1 MDAVADVAR
10 AVLAVVFVVAAVAKL
25 LDLVGTRRTMAAFGA
40 SPRLAATA
48 GTLLPFAEL
57 AVAVALVLRPSAR
70 WGGVAALVLLLLFIV
85 GISNSLARGRRPDCN
100 CFGQVASA
108 PVSWRTLVRNAALA
122 ALAGLVAAQGADASL
137 LGWAGDAGS
146 GRDIAILMAL
156 GLVAATVV
164 GLLLWRDNR
173 SLNSDIAGL
182 RRQIGRLP
190 AGLPVGL
197 RAPGFELPD
206 VHGETVTLASLCARG
221 RPVVL
226 LFTSPGCGPC
236 VRLVPE
242 LERWNT
248 ALAERVTFVVVS
260 NGGADRESILE
271 ELGAPDDFTALI
283 QERQEVAESY
293 RVTST
298 PTAVVV
304 DPDGRIATGSAGG
317 PDEIEALVRVALRRA
332 PGPGTPRGELVGQP
346 A

>member
-10 AVLAVVFVVAAVAKL
+10 AVLATVFVVAAVAKL
-25 LDLVGTRRTMAAFGA
+25 LDRQGARRTMAAFGA
-40 SPRLAATA
+40 SPRLAASA

-70 WGGVAALVLLLLFIV
+70 WGGVAALALLLVFIA

-100 CFGQVASA
+100 CFGQLAAA
-108 PVSWRTLVRNAALA
+108 PVGWRTLVRNAALA

-137 LGWAGDAGS
+137 LGWTGDGGS
-146 GRDIAILMAL
+146 GIAILMAL

-164 GLLLWRDNR
+164 GVLLWRDNR
-173 SLNSDIAGL
+173 SLKDAVAGL
-182 RRQIGRLP
+182 KRQIGALP

-242 LERWNT
+242 LARWNT

-260 NGGADRESILE
+260 NGGADRESIVE
-271 ELGAPDDFTALI
+271 ELGGAADFTMLV
-283 QERQEVAESY
+283 QEEHEVADRY
-293 RVTST
+293 RVIAT

-304 DPDGRIATGSAGG
+304 DPDGTIATASAGG
-317 PDEIEALVRVALRRA
+317 PDEIEALVRLALRRSTA
-332 PGPGTPRGELVGQP
+332 PYTPRGELAGQ
-346 A
+346 AA